1 MAVVQISKIQI
12 RRGRKNQGEGIPQL
26 SSGELGWAVD
36 SQELFI
42 GNGSVS
48 EGAPF
53 VGNTKILTQH
63 DNLFALTDNYIY
75 KKDFIQTGSSTL
87 QPVARSLQERLDD
100 FVTIKAFD
108 ASGLITQD
116 ASDIIQRA
124 IDQIYLQYI
133 TNGNNQ
139 QRCTL
144 YFSPGEYKIT
154 KDIYIPSFV
163 KLIGAGSKNT
173 VVTAD
178 AHYKFITINDSSTIG
193 NPALDEQGYDPTTTN
208 INQAKNIHIEGIGFK
223 NVGLRL
229 LNCKDSFFANL
240 EFLGDWSITDNIE
253 QIIQNTFPT
262 SSAITLHSLSE
273 VVKTT
278 NNKFSNLHIQSWS
291 YGFVGNKKIDYNI
304 IEKCQFFNLGQGI
317 NFGQQSSVPSE
328 SPTKNLIT
336 KCTFEDIT
344 TEAINIVRGD
354 FNTSEQNIFKQVGNL
369 NSSEYY
375 SNYPVIRFTQLRNQ
389 SSNDFFERTQS
400 LATSHFNAN
409 VPYVEEVTGS
419 ILTETPFINQKEI
432 ISTSEPQ
439 NLLRLPGAIDQ
450 TFEIHYTMQNNDVNF
465 KRHGVLTI
473 VANTQGADVCQLV
486 DEYEMVERNGEAN
499 SYNEFDITFSSAF
512 IDDGEANNPK
522 WSIYVYSQT
531 GGLVT
536 GTTYFNFYVKS
547 FKF

>member
-12 RRGRKNQGEGIPQL
+12 RRGRKNQGEGVPQL
-26 SSGELGWAVD
+26 ASGELGWAVD

-100 FVTIKAFD
+100 FVTIKSFG
-108 ASGLITQD
+108 ASGLATQD
-116 ASDIIQRA
+116 ATDIIQRA

-133 TNGNNQ
+133 NSSNNE
-139 QRCTL
+139 QRCIL
-144 YFSPGEYKIT
+144 YFSPGIYKIT
-154 KDIYIPSFV
+154 KDVYIPSYI
-163 KLIGAGSKNT
+163 KLIGAGPKNT
-173 VVTAD
+173 LLTSD
-178 AHYKFITINDSSTIG
+178 AHCKLITINESSTVG
-193 NPALDEQGYDPTTTN
+193 NPALDAQGYDPTTTN
-208 INQAKNIHIEGIGFK
+208 INQAKNIHLEGIGF
-223 NVGLRL
+223 NNIGLRL
-229 LNCKDSFFANL
+229 LNCKDSIFSNL
-240 EFLGDWSITDNIE
+240 EFIGNWTITDNIE
-253 QIIQNTFPT
+253 QITENTFPT

-273 VVKTT
+273 VVKTS
-278 NNKFSNLHIQSWS
+278 NNKFLNLHIQGWS
-291 YGFVGNKKIDYNI
+291 YGLVGNKKIDHNLV
-304 IEKCQFFNLGQGI
+304 ENCHFSHLGQGI

-336 KCTFEDIT
+336 KCVFEDIT

-354 FNTSEQNIFKQVGNL
+354 YNTSKQNKFTQVGNL

-375 SNYPVIRFTQLRNQ
+375 STYPVIRFTQLRNQ
-389 SSNDFFERTQS
+389 STDDFFERTQS
-400 LATSHFNAN
+400 LNTSHFNAN
-409 VPYVEEVTGS
+409 VPYVEEISGS
-419 ILTETPFINQKEI
+419 ILTSTAFINQKI
-432 ISTSEPQ
+432 IIATSEPQ
-439 NLLRLPGAIDQ
+439 NLLRLPGAVDQ
-450 TFEIHYTMQNNDVNF
+450 TFEIHYIMNNTDVNF

-473 VANTQGADVCQLV
+473 VSNTQGTDVCQLT
-486 DEYEMVERNGEAN
+486 DEYEMVESNGEAN
-499 SYNEFDITFSSAF
+499 SYNDFNITFSSAF
-512 IDDGEANNPK
+512 IDDGEINNPK

-531 GGLVT
+531 GSLVT